1 MKDRAQRLAKENAAS
16 GEERLVGNTRGTAD
30 NCDPGRERGTV
41 PGRATTGNLQG
52 VHKRPTFRRQGGVPF
67 SIIRR
72 RLTAELL
79 DLTCLGA
86 EFLASGGRSALRP
99 KFITGNTV
107 LDLAI
112 RRLAKS
118 GLVTYRRTRGKTPLL
133 IVTDHGRSHGS
144 ELLWPERSW
153 NRSWDGRWHLLSY
166 DVPEKERGYRCALE
180 RFFRRERMGCLQK
193 SVWISARDIRPLFD
207 DLDLAASIRD
217 YAILFEVSPV
227 LGQSPRQIA
236 SQAWDFKELARR
248 HKAYLNHEGSHTNQT
263 TASPTPSAALAAA
276 RRELFEYLAVMQ
288 ADPLLPA
295 ELLPDDYAGRRVAA
309 EFRSRLGQLL
319 GQMFSL

>member
-1 MKDRAQRLAKENAAS
+1 LA
-16 GEERLVGNTRGTAD
+16 GNGRGTAGNSD
-30 NCDPGRERGTV
+30 TGRERETE
-41 PGRATTGNLQG
+41 PGRKTAGDLQA
-52 VHKRPTFRRQGGVPF
+52 VHRRPAGWHHTGVPF
-67 SIIRR
+67 TIIRR

-79 DLTCLGA
+79 DLACLGA

-99 KFITGNTV
+99 RFIAGNTL
-107 LDLAI
+107 LDLAV

-118 GLVTYRRTRGKTPLL
+118 GLITYRRTRGKTPVL
-133 IVTDHGRSHGS
+133 IVTNHGRSHGS

-153 NRSWDGRWHLLSY
+153 NRSWDGRWHLLTY

-180 RFFRRERMGCLQK
+180 RFFRRKRMGCLQK

-217 YAILFEVSPV
+217 YAILFEASSV

-236 SQAWDFKELARR
+236 SQAWDFEELAKR
-248 HKAYLNHEGSHTNQT
+248 HNAYLNDGISQKNQAS
-263 TASPTPSAALAAA
+263 ASPTPAAALAAA

-288 ADPLLPA
+288 TDPLLPA
-295 ELLPDDYAGRRVAA
+295 ELLPDNYAGRRVAT

-319 GQMFSL
+319 GRLFSL